1 MEVLMPVTRQKDS
14 ATWIELL
21 NQAGVPCGPIYRI
34 DEAFADP
41 QVQHLEMA
49 QPVRSP
55 ALGDITILGHP
66 VSHGP
71 ERRPIRGPAPELG
84 QDNEAIL
91 GGLGYDAARIADLAK
106 RGVI

>member
-1 MEVLMPVTRQKDS
+1 
-14 ATWIELL
+14 
-21 NQAGVPCGPIYRI
+21 
-34 DEAFADP
+34 
-41 QVQHLEMA
+41 MA

-91 GGLGYDAARIADLAK
+91 GTLGFSKEQITDLAK